1 MSVDSDGKPRRV
13 ASRPWGRR
21 KIGSL
26 HLSRLVLSFVATT
39 LAAFSLASGALAS
52 SGSYGLVPPPPG
64 GGGHFGGTAIA
75 SHGNFLVAVDAVN
88 PTHFIPNQASVLDTT
103 TGHVTLEI
111 GPAGSST
118 YGSGDG
124 QMQSPGDVD
133 MDSAGNIWIADTG
146 NSRIQEFR
154 PDGSFLTKFGT
165 RGTAPGQFASPS
177 GIALDSADNVYV
189 ADSGNHRIQKFAPN
203 GSFITEWGG
212 LGSGPG
218 QFDDPAG
225 IDVGPAGEVFVLDR
239 GNGRIQEFT
248 AVGAFVREFGDFAFS
263 PSAPIATGPDGTVFF
278 VDASHTVQHFSSLGE
293 PIGEFSCA
301 GSEPGQ
307 INGLSG
313 IAVDDTGAVW
323 VSEVELL
330 DSGFH
335 GQLIESRRLQ
345 RFREQGE
352 PLPCKP
358 LEVTAEK
365 RQSLRQLAVNVSCP
379 ERPCELKL
387 SGKIRVKKHKAALRT
402 VGSTVD
408 ADAAEVV
415 HLRLRKARQRDRLEQ
430 LLAGQ
435 LNPKRQTNVT
445 VTVVA
450 ATDSA
455 NETAMQKVSFRLRR
469 AR

>member
-1 MSVDSDGKPRRV
+1 MI
-13 ASRPWGRR
+13 ARPWRR
-21 KIGSL
+21 HKIKTS
-26 HLSRLVLSFVATT
+26 HLSRLVLSFAATT
-39 LAAFSLASGALAS
+39 LAALSLASDALAG
-52 SGSYGLVPPPPG
+52 SGSYGLAPPPP

-75 SHGNFLVAVDAVN
+75 SHGNLLVAVDAVHPMN
-88 PTHFIPNQASVLDTT
+88 FIPNQASVLDTT
-103 TGHVTLEI
+103 TGEVTLEI

-124 QMQSPGDVD
+124 QLQSPGDVD

-146 NSRIQEFR
+146 NSRIQAFR

-165 RGTAPGQFASPS
+165 RGTATGQFVSPS
-177 GIALDSADNVYV
+177 GITLDSADNVYV

-203 GSFITEWGG
+203 GAFMTEWGG
-212 LGSGPG
+212 FGSAPG
-218 QFDDPAG
+218 QFDDPTG
-225 IDVGPAGEVFVLDR
+225 IDVGPAGEVFVVDR

-248 AVGAFVREFGDFAFS
+248 AAGAFVREFGGFSFS
-263 PSAPIATGPDGTVFF
+263 PAAPIAMGPDGTVFF
-278 VDASHTVQHFSSLGE
+278 VDASHTIQHFSSLGE

-307 INGLSG
+307 INGSG

-323 VSEVELL
+323 VSEVELY
-330 DSGFH
+330 DGGFH
-335 GQLIESRRLQ
+335 GQLIEARRLQ

-365 RQSLRQLAVNVSCP
+365 RQSLRQLAVKISCP
-379 ERPCELKL
+379 ERPCELTL
-387 SGKIRVKKHKAALRT
+387 SGKIRVKRHKAALRT
-402 VGSTVD
+402 IGSTFD

-415 HLRLRKARQRDRLEQ
+415 HLRLRRTRQQNRLER
-430 LLAGQ
+430 LLAGR

-445 VTVVA
+445 VKVVA
-450 ATDSA
+450 ATDSE
-455 NETAMQKVSFRLRR
+455 NETATQKVSFHLRR